1 MNELDWGSLGFRYRK
16 TNAIVF
22 SLYRDGQWSEPN
34 LPTISISISTLSPG
48 CFTMVIPAL
57 RGLRLSVAGTE
68 RSAFS
73 GRTRTPDVSGAVP
86 TVFRWPLL
94 PRNCS

>member
-22 SLYRDGQWSEPN
+22 SLYRDGQWSEPQLTDDFDFHFN
-34 LPTISISISTLSPG
+34 AFAGVFHYGNS
-48 CFTMVIPAL
+48 CFEGLKAF
-57 RGLRLSVAGTE
+57 RGRDGKVRL
-68 RSAFS
+68 S